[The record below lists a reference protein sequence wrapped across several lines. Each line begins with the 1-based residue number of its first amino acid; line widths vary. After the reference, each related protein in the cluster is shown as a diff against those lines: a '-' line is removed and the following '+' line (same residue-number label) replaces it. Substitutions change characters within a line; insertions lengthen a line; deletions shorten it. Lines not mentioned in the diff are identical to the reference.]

1 MRAYVC
7 PGNNFWTRWA
17 LSQIS
22 STLDYS
28 AVSRSR
34 STVISISLPPFF
46 PSPVPVN
53 PPFPFLYFPFLFLS
67 FLSLTPLASRLR
79 FLFPLPSLEGPLR
92 LLDRIQGHT
101 RKQELINKYECW
113 QHDDRIRFYNW
124 CDAVLSLRHAW
135 YCCFK
140 AHCLTALSQLKRSL
154 QHYCNLYKHFPTS
167 WENCYYV
174 NQATAFN
181 SVVAWCPARVLGYSP
196 ILAIAFSIACPF
208 TSN

>member
-1 MRAYVC
+1 MCVPAITFELNEPC
-7 PGNNFWTRWA
+7 PRYLARWITRPYLGHVRRSSPFHFLPSSRLRFLLTLPS
-17 LSQIS
+17 LSMLPIPFPFFS
-22 STLDYS
+22 FFDP
-28 AVSRSR
+28 SR
-34 STVISISLPPFF
+34 F
-46 PSPVPVN
+46 PSPVP
-53 PPFPFLYFPFLFLS
+53 L
-67 FLSLTPLASRLR
+67 
-79 FLFPLPSLEGPLR
+79 PLPSLEGPLR

-135 YCCFK
+135 YCCFR
-140 AHCLTALSQLKRSL
+140 AHCLTAISQLKRSL
-154 QHYCNLYKHFPTS
+154 QHYCNLYKPFPTS
-167 WENCYYV
+167 WENCYV

-181 SVVAWCPARVLGYSP
+181 SVVAWCRARVLGYSP

>member
-1 MRAYVC
+1 MCVPAITFELNEPC
-7 PGNNFWTRWA
+7 PRYLARWITRPY
-17 LSQIS
+17 LGHVRRS
-22 STLDYS
+22 SPFHF
-28 AVSRSR
+28 
-34 STVISISLPPFF
+34 LP
-46 PSPVPVN
+46 S
-53 PPFPFLYFPFLFLS
+53 
-67 FLSLTPLASRLR
+67 SRLR
-79 FLFPLPSLEGPLR
+79 SLFPLTSLEGPLR

-140 AHCLTALSQLKRSL
+140 AHCLTAISQLKRSL

-167 WENCYYV
+167 WENCYHV

-196 ILAIAFSIACPF
+196 ILAIVFFPLPVHSLRIKDGSIVSLNKLFRKRLLNAC
-208 TSN
+208 